1 METLAENVP
10 MDSGNEGKPG
20 NIFLVGLMGSGKTS
34 VGKVLA
40 RMLDKVFVDSDHE
53 IERATGVRIPVIFEI
68 EGESKFRERERKMIA
83 ELVAR
88 DNVVLATGGGAILA
102 AENREALKTNGTVI
116 YLRAPVKSLLRRTQ
130 RDRNRPLLQV
140 ADPAV
145 TLQELYVARDP
156 LYRDTADLIFDTNNQ
171 SVRALAMRIA
181 QKLQQPESQAAN
193 NQPVSV

>member
-10 MDSGNEGKPG
+10 MDSGNDSKPG

-102 AENREALKTNGTVI
+102 AENREALKTKVKVGAIDNGTATIVSGLETAKALI
-116 YLRAPVKSLLRRTQ
+116 ITGSAYLKEGSAIKITQ
-130 RDRNRPLLQV
+130 
-140 ADPAV
+140 
-145 TLQELYVARDP
+145 
-156 LYRDTADLIFDTNNQ
+156 
-171 SVRALAMRIA
+171 
-181 QKLQQPESQAAN
+181 
-193 NQPVSV
+193 